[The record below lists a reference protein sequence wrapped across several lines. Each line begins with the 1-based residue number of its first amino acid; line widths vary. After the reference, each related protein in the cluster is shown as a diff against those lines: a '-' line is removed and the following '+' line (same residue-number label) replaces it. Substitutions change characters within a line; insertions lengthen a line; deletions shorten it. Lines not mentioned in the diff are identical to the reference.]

1 MLERRECRQIETHG
15 SMTQENT
22 KELPSQPGNPAS
34 SATGDS
40 SPDTPDMFD
49 DEKHERPAVLTES
62 EDGSSD
68 HETERERRS
77 LSRVGSARSG
87 RSLTTVVSEVRD
99 GIQNQRDLERGSI
112 EDVDNARA
120 EENDEPKDP
129 NLVSWDGPNDA
140 QNPKMW
146 PHRRKWAAVICVSF
160 FTLISPVASSMVAPD
175 LEAIGKELNIESQLE
190 RALVLSIFVAAYAL
204 GPLGWGPLSELY
216 GRVIVIQS
224 SNIVF
229 LLFNLGCGLAK
240 TEGQMIAFR
249 FLGGIGGSAPLA
261 IGGGVLSD
269 LFTAEERG
277 RAISIY
283 SLMPLL
289 GPAVGP
295 VAGGWIAERTTWR
308 WVFYSTTIA
317 CGIIQV
323 FGLFFLQETYAPVL
337 LHRKKLRLI
346 KETGNT
352 KLHTEFDRPDRTLLQ
367 TLTNAFT
374 RPFKLLATQP
384 IVQVLSLYLMF
395 LYGMIYLIFS
405 TFPTL
410 FATKY
415 GETPGIIGLNYISIG
430 VGFFL
435 GTQVCAPL
443 QDRVYAALKRR
454 YVPDGGPGRP
464 EFRVPMMI
472 PGALLVPIGIF
483 IYAWTAEVPTHWI
496 GPNVGAAVF
505 GFGSIIGF
513 QCVQGY
519 IVDSYTRYAASAV
532 GAITVLRSL
541 AGFGFP
547 LFAPT
552 MYRNLGY
559 GMGGTVLAIISIVI
573 GWPAP
578 FLLWKYGAALRARSK
593 FSAGP

>member
-1 MLERRECRQIETHG
+1 MAPLDKNDVASRPDREHLH
-15 SMTQENT
+15 SSSV
-22 KELPSQPGNPAS
+22 PSLSVADSPGQL
-34 SATGDS
+34 DH
-40 SPDTPDMFD
+40 
-49 DEKHERPAVLTES
+49 EKHERLATMTDS
-62 EDGSSD
+62 EDSSSSD
-68 HETERERRS
+68 HETDRQRFS

-99 GIQNQRDLERGSI
+99 GIQNQRDVERG
-112 EDVDNARA
+112 
-120 EENDEPKDP
+120 EEEKDGGLRGSSEPKDP
-129 NLVSWDGPNDA
+129 NLVGWDGPEDP
-140 QNPKMW
+140 QNPKSW
-146 PHRRKWAAVICVSF
+146 VIRRKWAAVICVSC
-160 FTLISPVASSMVAPD
+160 FTFISPVASSMVAPD
-175 LEAIGKELNIESQLE
+175 LEAIGKELNIEGQVE
-190 RALVLSIFVAAYAL
+190 RVLVMSIFVAAYAL

-224 SNIVF
+224 SNIIF
-229 LLFNLGCGLAK
+229 LLFNLGCALAK

-277 RAISIY
+277 RAISVY

-289 GPAVGP
+289 GPAIGP
-295 VAGGWIAERTTWR
+295 VAGGWIAEKTTWR

-352 KLHTEFDRPDRTLLQ
+352 NLCTEYDHPDRTLFQ
-367 TLTNAFT
+367 TLTNAFV

-395 LYGMIYLIFS
+395 LYGMIYLIFA

-435 GTQVCAPL
+435 GTQVCAPM

-454 YVPDGGPGRP
+454 YVPDDGPGRP
-464 EFRVPMMI
+464 EFRVPMMV

-483 IYAWTAEVPTHWI
+483 IYGWTADVPTHWI
-496 GPNVGAAVF
+496 GPNIGAAVF

-519 IVDSYTRYAASAV
+519 IVDSYPLYAASAV

-552 MYRNLGY
+552 MYKNLGY
-559 GMGGTVLAIISIVI
+559 GLGGTVLAVISIVI

-593 FSAGP
+593 FSSGP

>member
-1 MLERRECRQIETHG
+1 MARRIPRD
-15 SMTQENT
+15 SA
-22 KELPSQPGNPAS
+22 SQPG
-34 SATGDS
+34 TGTRT
-40 SPDTPDMFD
+40 TPDETRDGAEHFD
-49 DEKHERPAVLTES
+49 EERHERPAVWRDS
-62 EDGSSD
+62 DDGSSD
-68 HETERERRS
+68 DGPERETPS
-77 LSRVGSARSG
+77 FTRVGSARSE
-87 RSLTTVVSEVRD
+87 RSLTTVISEVRD
-99 GIQNQRDLERGSI
+99 GIQNQRDLEHGSDDSGGNHGA
-112 EDVDNARA
+112 EGDN
-120 EENDEPKDP
+120 ETKDP
-129 NLVSWDGPNDA
+129 NLVTWDGPDDP
-140 QNPKMW
+140 QNPKAW
-146 PHRRKWAAVICVSF
+146 QEKRKWAAVVCVSF

-175 LEAIGKELNIESQLE
+175 LTAIGKELDIESKLE
-190 RALVLSIFVAAYAL
+190 QALVLSIFVAAYAL

-224 SNIVF
+224 SNVFF
-229 LLFNLGCGLAK
+229 LLFNLGCGLAR

-269 LFTAEERG
+269 LFPAEERG

-289 GPAVGP
+289 GPAIGP
-295 VAGGWIAERTTWR
+295 IAGGWIAERTTWR

-317 CGIIQV
+317 CGVVQA
-323 FGLFFLQETYAPVL
+323 FGLFFLQETYSPVL

-346 KETGNT
+346 KETGNE
-352 KLHTEFDRPDRTLLQ
+352 KLHTEFDNPDRTLFQ

-374 RPFKLLATQP
+374 RPFRLLATQP
-384 IVQVLSLYLMF
+384 IIQVLSLYVMF
-395 LYGMIYLIFS
+395 LYGTTYLILS

-410 FATKY
+410 FETKY
-415 GETPGIIGLNYISIG
+415 GQTPGILGLNYISLG
-430 VGFFL
+430 VGFGL

-443 QDRVYAALKRR
+443 QDRIYAALKRR

-464 EFRVPMMI
+464 EFRVPMMM
-472 PGALLVPIGIF
+472 PGALLVPVGIF
-483 IYAWTAEVPTHWI
+483 IYAWTAEAPTHWI
-496 GPNVGAAVF
+496 GPNVGVAVF

-519 IVDSYTRYAASAV
+519 IVDSYPRYAASAV
-532 GAITVLRSL
+532 AAVTVLRSL

-547 LFAPT
+547 LFAPA
-552 MYRNLGY
+552 MYNRLGY
-559 GMGGTVLAIISIVI
+559 GMGGTVLGIASVVI

-578 FLLWKYGAALRARSK
+578 FLLWRYGAVLRARSK